1 MRVVLCSCRLSEAK
15 DLARGMVSERLAACV
30 QIVPQLESVYWWDG
44 EVCEEEESLL
54 VIKTA
59 ESHVVALTEYL
70 VANHSYDVP
79 EVISLPL
86 VGGEGNSKYI
96 EWLRGELRG

>member
-1 MRVVLCSCRLSEAK
+1 MRVVLCSCPLSESK
-15 DLARGMVSERLAACV
+15 ELARGVVSKRLAACV
-30 QIVPQLESVYWWDG
+30 QIVPQVESVYWWDG
-44 EVCEEEESLL
+44 EVCEDGESLL

-59 ESHVVALTEYL
+59 ESHVGALTEYL
-70 VANHSYDVP
+70 VAHHSYDVP

-86 VGGEGNSKYI
+86 VEGEGNPNYI